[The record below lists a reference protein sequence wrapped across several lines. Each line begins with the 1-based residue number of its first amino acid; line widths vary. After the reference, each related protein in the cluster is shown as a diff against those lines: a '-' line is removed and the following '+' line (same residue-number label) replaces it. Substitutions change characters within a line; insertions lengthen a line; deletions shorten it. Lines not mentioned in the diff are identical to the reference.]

1 MGIISLAETKQRPSS
16 IGRRI
21 VRSVW
26 GVLDSKCLRDRNE
39 AVGKTDLGLS
49 YNRNYDFN
57 FFKKGTNFQ
66 L

>member
-16 IGRRI
+16 VGRWI

-39 AVGKTDLGLS
+39 AVGKTDRS
-49 YNRNYDFN
+49 
-57 FFKKGTNFQ
+57 
-66 L
+66 